1 MATAG
6 PETNTPSHPLS
17 HPHLHSISM
26 SGDASPVGRC
36 PQCGREIPEAYLLIE
51 YETEAGE
58 TGRWAECPECN
69 EVIDPNS
76 IE

>member
-1 MATAG
+1 
-6 PETNTPSHPLS
+6 
-17 HPHLHSISM
+17 M

-58 TGRWAECPECN
+58 TGRWAECPECD
-69 EVIDPNS
+69 EVVSPNS